1 MSEKEIRNALSNNKI
16 VHWYNNLYKVVKSIY
31 NNNLYVVCVQNE
43 FTTLLEC
50 CDLKD
55 CYIKENQK
63 MRKIQLKSRVCINSY
78 MRIDKWGDTYWVDDY
93 TSQHGELIQFYK
105 GGYTLF
111 CLGKNDFR
119 YIN

>member
-1 MSEKEIRNALSNNKI
+1 
-16 VHWYNNLYKVVKSIY
+16 
-31 NNNLYVVCVQNE
+31 
-43 FTTLLEC
+43 
-50 CDLKD
+50 
-55 CYIKENQK
+55 

-78 MRIDKWGDTYWVDDY
+78 MRIDKWVDTYWVDDY
-93 TSQHGELIQFYK
+93 TLEYGGLIQFFK

>member
-31 NNNLYVVCVQNE
+31 NNNLYVVCVHNE

-119 YIN
+119 

>member
-1 MSEKEIRNALSNNKI
+1 MYI
-16 VHWYNNLYKVVKSIY
+16 NLRAVKCIT
-31 NNNLYVVCVQNE
+31 
-43 FTTLLEC
+43 F
-50 CDLKD
+50 
-55 CYIKENQK
+55 NQFGY
-63 MRKIQLKSRVCINSY
+63 MRKIQLKSSVCINSY

-93 TSQHGELIQFYK
+93 TSQQGELIQFYK

>member
-31 NNNLYVVCVQNE
+31 NNNLYVVCVHNE

-105 GGYTLF
+105 CGYTLF

>member
-111 CLGKNDFR
+111 CLSKNDFR

>member
-1 MSEKEIRNALSNNKI
+1 
-16 VHWYNNLYKVVKSIY
+16 
-31 NNNLYVVCVQNE
+31 
-43 FTTLLEC
+43 
-50 CDLKD
+50 
-55 CYIKENQK
+55 
-63 MRKIQLKSRVCINSY
+63 MRKIQRKISIPIGQYKSIER
-78 MRIDKWGDTYWVDDY
+78 WGDTYWVDDY

>member
-31 NNNLYVVCVQNE
+31 NNNLYVVCVHNE

-111 CLGKNDFR
+111 CLSKNDFR

>member
-1 MSEKEIRNALSNNKI
+1 
-16 VHWYNNLYKVVKSIY
+16 
-31 NNNLYVVCVQNE
+31 
-43 FTTLLEC
+43 
-50 CDLKD
+50 
-55 CYIKENQK
+55 
-63 MRKIQLKSRVCINSY
+63 MRKIQLKSSVCINSY

-105 GGYTLF
+105 GGYTLL

>member
-1 MSEKEIRNALSNNKI
+1 
-16 VHWYNNLYKVVKSIY
+16 
-31 NNNLYVVCVQNE
+31 
-43 FTTLLEC
+43 
-50 CDLKD
+50 
-55 CYIKENQK
+55 
-63 MRKIQLKSRVCINSY
+63 MRKIQLKSSVCVNSY

-93 TSQHGELIQFYK
+93 TSQQGELIQFYK

>member
-31 NNNLYVVCVQNE
+31 NNNLYVVCVHNE